1 MSMTDKELVEG
12 AERMARALLSA
23 SGYSTTEDSIRKSE
37 NPRAQNAW
45 RTVGAMLDAYNGTD
59 LQSAVDSVDEDA
71 EPVPPPVV
79 LDSRHQAALMKSKI
93 GACTCMT
100 KTPEARFHHENC
112 LYRQLCEIEQVL
124 LAR

>member
-1 MSMTDKELVEG
+1 MSMTDKEVVEG

-23 SGYSTTEDSIRKSE
+23 SGY
-37 NPRAQNAW
+37 
-45 RTVGAMLDAYNGTD
+45 
-59 LQSAVDSVDEDA
+59 SAVDSVDEDA